1 MLVSH
6 KVLSIQPVHT
16 SSLLTHTDVIRCLLD
31 SAHIPSSDQLRSL
44 YTEYPVSISSTNIY
58 TSILASVRLIAKAGR
73 VNSIINWWTH
83 FLYWSQYEVL
93 TEWLHRQDLWWETRS
108 ACVDGWKCDQPPG
121 LQQHVIEFLGRV
133 SWVWNDREWAN
144 NQKRHQSWNQLTLC
158 SNIMI
163 GSMITLKNKWE
174 RILDKLENQ

>member
-1 MLVSH
+1 M
-6 KVLSIQPVHT
+6 
-16 SSLLTHTDVIRCLLD
+16 
-31 SAHIPSSDQLRSL
+31 
-44 YTEYPVSISSTNIY
+44 NIY
-58 TSILASVRLIAKAGR
+58 TSILANVRLIAKAGR

-108 ACVDGWKCDQPPG
+108 AYVDGWKCDQPLG
-121 LQQHVIEFLGRV
+121 LQQHVTEFPGRV

-174 RILDKLENQ
+174 RIFKYLKWLLRKLWIWEAGKRISTFLQILSLIKETEKVFRYNRVNISLNK